1 MSGEHLWPTWM
12 HPLLGPKSESQNK
25 YSYDSVP
32 HYAAKVIVNNLTYF
46 RDKQGDPRSK
56 KIYVVC
62 EKCNNGWMEA
72 IEKAAR
78 PALSRLLLG
87 DFSVLSVNEQNVINA
102 WVAIKTIVG
111 EFDDVARKAIP
122 FADRESV
129 YKNKMPPANW
139 VFGLGN
145 MKVSTGKYL
154 IYTKE

>member
-1 MSGEHLWPTWM
+1 MDGGYWKSGKACSFT
-12 HPLLGPKSESQNK
+12 
-25 YSYDSVP
+25 
-32 HYAAKVIVNNLTYF
+32 VIAW
-46 RDKQGDPRSK
+46 R
-56 KIYVVC
+56 
-62 EKCNNGWMEA
+62 
-72 IEKAAR
+72 
-78 PALSRLLLG
+78 
-87 DFSVLSVNEQNVINA
+87 FSVLSVNEQSVINA

>member
-1 MSGEHLWPTWM
+1 
-12 HPLLGPKSESQNK
+12 
-25 YSYDSVP
+25 
-32 HYAAKVIVNNLTYF
+32 
-46 RDKQGDPRSK
+46 
-56 KIYVVC
+56 
-62 EKCNNGWMEA
+62 MEA

-154 IYTKE
+154 IHTKE